1 MCVIS
6 DKSGVLG
13 LGGIIGGTRSGT
25 EFNTKNI
32 LLESA
37 YFYPSSV
44 RKTSKILSLDT
55 DAKFRFERGIDPNSI
70 LEGLEV
76 ASKLIVKICG
86 GTINKF
92 QVVGKKEHKLKQV
105 EFDLNKFKKI
115 IGFPVSPPEIKK
127 ILNSL
132 GFKINASKN
141 KFKVIIPSWRPDITQ
156 DIDLV
161 EEIVRIK
168 GFDKI
173 GMIEPKKTRD
183 IETLNFQQKLFH
195 LSQRAVANK
204 GFLETVTWSFTDE
217 QIDNLL
223 SNVKDPLYIQNP
235 ISSDLNVLRRSIF
248 SNLLFYLKKNQDRGF
263 KDISLFEIGP
273 IFFGKN
279 LASKRWFWAE

>member
-1 MCVIS
+1 M
-6 DKSGVLG
+6 
-13 LGGIIGGTRSGT
+13 
-25 EFNTKNI
+25 
-32 LLESA
+32 
-37 YFYPSSV
+37 
-44 RKTSKILSLDT
+44 
-55 DAKFRFERGIDPNSI
+55 
-70 LEGLEV
+70 
-76 ASKLIVKICG
+76 
-86 GTINKF
+86 
-92 QVVGKKEHKLKQV
+92 
-105 EFDLNKFKKI
+105 
-115 IGFPVSPPEIKK
+115 
-127 ILNSL
+127 

-173 GMIEPKKTRD
+173 GMIEPEKTRD

-248 SNLLFYLKKNQDRGF
+248 SNLLF
-263 KDISLFEIGP
+263 
-273 IFFGKN
+273 
-279 LASKRWFWAE
+279 

>member
-1 MCVIS
+1 M
-6 DKSGVLG
+6 
-13 LGGIIGGTRSGT
+13 
-25 EFNTKNI
+25 
-32 LLESA
+32 
-37 YFYPSSV
+37 
-44 RKTSKILSLDT
+44 DT

-70 LEGLEV
+70 LEGLKV

-115 IGFPVSPPEIKK
+115 IGFSVSPPEIKK

-132 GFKINASKN
+132 GFKINVSKN
-141 KFKVIIPSWRPDITQ
+141 KFKVIVPSWRPDITQ

-248 SNLLFYLKKNQDRGF
+248 QTY
-263 KDISLFEIGP
+263 
-273 IFFGKN
+273 FFI
-279 LASKRWFWAE
+279 